1 MWLWLPNGICKG
13 HILFSDPASSAPVF
27 SFHCGKS
34 LIVPELLHTSLR
46 LIVAYKIS
54 FWDDYSTLLYKSF
67 PKLADDW
74 KLKRSTPFDSFFHE
88 GSIYKNGLHQKDG
101 GHITYLN
108 LLQYICSP
116 FHTIQDGLLS
126 FLKKLT
132 LVIKKKIWGLLRST
146 SVDSSFLKGSSWVW
160 VILEI
165 FWLGQRM
172 QCFKQ
177 NNKAPGKNIIKYRR
191 M

>member
-46 LIVAYKIS
+46 LIVAYKIDV
-54 FWDDYSTLLYKSF
+54 WDDYSTLLYKSF

-101 GHITYLN
+101 GHKPICCSTYA
-108 LLQYICSP
+108 P
-116 FHTIQDGLLS
+116 LS
-126 FLKKLT
+126 HYSRWTAFIPEET
-132 LVIKKKIWGLLRST
+132 DIGH
-146 SVDSSFLKGSSWVW
+146 
-160 VILEI
+160 
-165 FWLGQRM
+165 
-172 QCFKQ
+172 
-177 NNKAPGKNIIKYRR
+177 Y
-191 M
+191 